1 MRVSQ
6 RLDYGLRG
14 MIALAALPPGS
25 SVAAGDIAD
34 RLGLP
39 RRFVE
44 QQFTS
49 LSKRGLV
56 RCQRGAG
63 GGCALARPAGSIT
76 VGEIVRAVQG
86 SVLDVPRVSGSAAS
100 EMWAGVAEDLETSLD
115 AITLSELASRQRH
128 LDETGVFIY
137 HI

>member
-14 MIALAALPPGS
+14 MIALAAMRPGAA
-25 SVAAGDIAD
+25 VAAGDIAD

-63 GGCALARPAGSIT
+63 GGCALARPAESIS
-76 VGEIVRAVQG
+76 VGEIVRAIQG
-86 SVLDVPRVSGSAAS
+86 TVLDVPHVSGSAAS
-100 EMWAGVAEDLETSLD
+100 EMWAGAAREVEAALDRTTLADL
-115 AITLSELASRQRH
+115 AARQRH
-128 LDETGVFIY
+128 LDEEAVFIY